1 MHQNL
6 PCIGKYFHF
15 SFRAFSGFHLTL
27 NIAYSEALRWA
38 KTSYFWGVTTYT
50 SIFRVIVAWVSMM
63 LAEWWFSSPLRPY
76 TRLQK
81 DLLYLFAYRTPDQE
95 AGSFYFGR
103 LLVLLLQLLHNIE
116 AHSGCWTNH
125 SFSRQLNHSNI
136 FTEKFLVAEYF
147 KNGNIQSITFG
158 LRKNLIIFYTK
169 LFSITRCRFVIS
181 KALDSNTK

>member
-1 MHQNL
+1 MN
-6 PCIGKYFHF
+6 KYLF
-15 SFRAFSGFHLTL
+15 SFFISCNFRISP
-27 NIAYSEALRWA
+27 NIKYSIFWSISLDLLRWA
-38 KTSYFWGVTTYT
+38 QTSYFWGVTTYT

-103 LLVLLLQLLHNIE
+103 LLLLQLLHNIE

-125 SFSRQLNHSNI
+125 SFSRQLNHSNTI
-136 FTEKFLVAEYF
+136 LREKFLVAEYF
-147 KNGNIQSITFG
+147 KNGNIQSMYYIW
-158 LRKNLIIFYTK
+158 
-169 LFSITRCRFVIS
+169 S
-181 KALDSNTK
+181 

>member
-1 MHQNL
+1 M
-6 PCIGKYFHF
+6 
-15 SFRAFSGFHLTL
+15 
-27 NIAYSEALRWA
+27 
-38 KTSYFWGVTTYT
+38 TTYT

-103 LLVLLLQLLHNIE
+103 LLQLLHNID

-125 SFSRQLNHSNI
+125 SYSRQLIHSNI
-136 FTEKFLVAEYF
+136 LRENFSVAEYF
-147 KNGNIQSITFG
+147 KNGNIQSIIFG

-181 KALDSNTK
+181 KALGSNTTKLLSLSQNFEVLK